1 MMQRKVILPLT
12 DEIVKNFKTG
22 DSLLI
27 TGAIYAAKDTAHKRM
42 VEALKRGEILPVNL
56 KGQIIYYVGPSP
68 ARPGRPIG
76 SASPTT
82 SGRMDSYTPYLLA
95 KGLKGMIGKGPRS
108 KEVKDAIRKYKAVY
122 FGAIG
127 GAGALLSKCVINAEI
142 ITYKDL
148 GSNALQALE
157 VKEFPVIVIN
167 DIYGNDLY
175 EEGKAKYQ
183 VKL

>member
-1 MMQRKVILPLT
+1 MMQRKVMLPLT
-12 DEIVKNFKTG
+12 DGIVKNFRTG
-22 DSLLI
+22 DNLLI
-27 TGAIYAAKDTAHKRM
+27 TGVIYAAKDTAHKRM

-82 SGRMDSYTPYLLA
+82 SGRMDSYTPCLLA
-95 KGLKGMIGKGPRS
+95 KGLKGMIGKGSRS
-108 KEVKDAIRKYKAVY
+108 KEVKDAIKKYKAVY

-127 GAGALLSKCVINAEI
+127 GAGALLSKCIINVEI
-142 ITYKDL
+142 IAFKDL

-167 DIYGNDLY
+167 DIYGGDLY

-183 VKL
+183 IKL